1 MEKIKQSLRD
11 NRWVDVPMSEDVRRL
26 LDEQL
31 VSDTYYR
38 RGDGQATKDLDLVEQ
53 THRKWVGEIIDL
65 SEFPYCYF
73 VNGTTD
79 AIHHWKIIEQR
90 EWQKLCYGE
99 YEYPDAIG
107 PWGDVCCDVPG
118 QYMGED
124 GRSAIPA
131 VIDPNKPIFI
141 SIPSSADGNFFKPR
155 LPKDVP
161 VILDCTYIGSTNIQK
176 IDVPKC
182 TEQVFFSFSK
192 GFGVI
197 GQRLGLVY
205 TKEEHP
211 TLARLKRLENWNYN
225 GVRTM
230 GLIMSKFAVDTMWN
244 RFNEVQR
251 RICDDYKLKPSDCFY
266 LATTKDPYYKERR
279 RMRWNNDARICITS
293 LLEKWQNRY

>member
-1 MEKIKQSLRD
+1 MEKNQKESLRD

-38 RGDGQATKDLDLVEQ
+38 RGDGQATKDLDSVEQ

-65 SEFPYCYF
+65 ANFKYCYF

-90 EWQKLCYGE
+90 EWQKFEGE

-107 PWGDVCCDVPG
+107 PFGDVCCDVPG

-124 GRSAIPA
+124 GRSAIQA
-131 VIDPNKPIFI
+131 VVDPNKPIFI
-141 SIPSSADGNFFKPR
+141 SIPSSADGNFFKPS

-161 VILDCTYIGSTNIQK
+161 VILDCTYIGSTNIQR
-176 IDVPKC
+176 IDIPKN

-225 GVRTM
+225 GVRTIQM
-230 GLIMSKFAVDTMWN
+230 IMNNFTVDEMWN
-244 RFNEVQR
+244 RNREKQIKICNE
-251 RICDDYKLKPSDCFY
+251 YGFKPSDCFF
-266 LATTKDPYYKERR
+266 LATTKDLYYKERR

-293 LLEKWQNRY
+293 LLEKWQIRY

>member
-1 MEKIKQSLRD
+1 MEKNQKESLRD

-38 RGDGQATKDLDLVEQ
+38 RGDGQATKDLDSVEQ

-65 SEFPYCYF
+65 ANFKYCYF

-90 EWQKLCYGE
+90 EWQKFEGE

-107 PWGDVCCDVPG
+107 PFGDVCCDVPG

-124 GRSAIPA
+124 GRSAIQA
-131 VIDPNKPIFI
+131 VVDPNKPIFI
-141 SIPSSADGNFFKPR
+141 SIPSSADGNFFKPS

-161 VILDCTYIGSTNIQK
+161 VILDCTYIGSTNIQR
-176 IDVPKC
+176 IDIPEG

-225 GVRTM
+225 GVRTIQM
-230 GLIMSKFAVDTMWN
+230 IMNNFTVDEMWN
-244 RFNEVQR
+244 RNREKQIKICNE
-251 RICDDYKLKPSDCFY
+251 YGFKPSDCFF
-266 LATTKDPYYKERR
+266 LATTKDLYYKERR
-279 RMRWNNDARICITS
+279 RMRWNNDARICITP
-293 LLEKWQNRY
+293 LIEK

>member
-118 QYMGED
+118 QYMGDD
-124 GRSAIPA
+124 GRSAIPSI
-131 VIDPNKPIFI
+131 IDPNKPVFI
-141 SIPSSADGNFFKPR
+141 SIPSSADGNFFNLKEQ
-155 LPKDVP
+155 KIVAP
-161 VILDCTYIGSTNIQK
+161 VILDCTYIGSTNIQR
-176 IDVPKC
+176 IDIPKN

-225 GVRTM
+225 GVRTINLLM
-230 GLIMSKFAVDTMWN
+230 HNFTVDEMWERN
-244 RFNEVQR
+244 REKQIKICNE
-251 RICDDYKLKPSDCFY
+251 YGFKPSDCFF
-266 LATTKDPYYKERR
+266 LATTRDPYYLERR
-279 RMRWNNDARICITS
+279 RMRWNDNARICITP
-293 LLEKWQNRY
+293 LLEK

>member
-131 VIDPNKPIFI
+131 VVDPNKPIFI
-141 SIPSSADGNFFKPR
+141 SIPSSADGNFFKPK
-155 LPKDVP
+155 LSKDVP
-161 VILDCTYIGSTNIQK
+161 VLLDCTYIGSTNIQR
-176 IDVPKC
+176 IDIPEG

-192 GFGVI
+192 GFGLV

-211 TLARLKRLENWNYN
+211 TLALLKRLESP
-225 GVRTM
+225 T
-230 GLIMSKFAVDTMWN
+230 
-244 RFNEVQR
+244 
-251 RICDDYKLKPSDCFY
+251 
-266 LATTKDPYYKERR
+266 
-279 RMRWNNDARICITS
+279 
-293 LLEKWQNRY
+293 

>member
-38 RGDGQATKDLDLVEQ
+38 RGDGQATKDLDSVEQ

-65 SEFPYCYF
+65 ANFKYCYF

-90 EWQKLCYGE
+90 EWQKFEGE

-107 PWGDVCCDVPG
+107 PFGDVCCDVPG

-124 GRSAIPA
+124 GRTAISA

-141 SIPSSADGNFFKPR
+141 SIPSSADGNFFNPLKLKGG

-161 VILDCTYIGSTNIQK
+161 VILDCTYIGSTNIQR
-176 IDVPKC
+176 IDIPKN

-230 GLIMSKFAVDTMWN
+230 QMIMNNFTVDEMWN
-244 RFNEVQR
+244 RNREKQIKICNE
-251 RICDDYKLKPSDCFY
+251 YGFKPSDCFF
-266 LATTKDPYYKERR
+266 LATTKDLYYKERR
-279 RMRWNNDARICITS
+279 RMRWNNDARICITP
-293 LLEKWQNRY
+293 LIEK

>member
-1 MEKIKQSLRD
+1 MEQIKQSLRD
-11 NRWVDVPMSEDVRRL
+11 NRWVDVPMSEDVKRL

-38 RGDGQATKDLDLVEQ
+38 RGDGQATKDLDSVEA

-118 QYMGED
+118 QYMSED
-124 GRSAIPA
+124 GRSAIPSI
-131 VIDPNKPIFI
+131 IDPNKPVFI
-141 SIPSSADGNFFKPR
+141 SIPSSADGNFFNLKEQ
-155 LPKDVP
+155 KIVAP
-161 VILDCTYIGSTNIQK
+161 VILDCTYIGSTNIQR
-176 IDVPKC
+176 IDIPKN

-225 GVRTM
+225 GVRTINLLM
-230 GLIMSKFAVDTMWN
+230 HNFTVDEMWERN
-244 RFNEVQR
+244 REKQIKICNE
-251 RICDDYKLKPSDCFY
+251 YGFKPSDCFF
-266 LATTKDPYYKERR
+266 LATTRDPYYSERR
-279 RMRWNNDARICITS
+279 RMRWNDNARICITP
-293 LLEKWQNRY
+293 LLEK

>member
-1 MEKIKQSLRD
+1 MEQKQSLRD

-38 RGDGQATKDLDLVEQ
+38 RGDGQATKDLDSVEQ

-65 SEFPYCYF
+65 ANFKYCYF

-90 EWQKLCYGE
+90 EWQKFEGE

-107 PWGDVCCDVPG
+107 PFGDVCCDVPG

-124 GRSAIPA
+124 GRSAIQA
-131 VIDPNKPIFI
+131 VVDPNKPIFI
-141 SIPSSADGNFFKPR
+141 SIPSSADGNFFKPS

-161 VILDCTYIGSTNIQK
+161 VILDCTYIGSTNIQR
-176 IDVPKC
+176 IDIPKN

-225 GVRTM
+225 GVRTIQM
-230 GLIMSKFAVDTMWN
+230 IMNNFTVDEMWN
-244 RFNEVQR
+244 RNREKQIKICNE
-251 RICDDYKLKPSDCFY
+251 YGFKPSDCFF
-266 LATTKDPYYKERR
+266 LATTKDLYYKERR
-279 RMRWNNDARICITS
+279 RMRWNNDARICITP
-293 LLEKWQNRY
+293 LIEK

>member
-1 MEKIKQSLRD
+1 MEQIKQSLRD
-11 NRWVDVPMSEDVRRL
+11 NRWVDVPMSEDVKRL

-38 RGDGQATKDLDLVEQ
+38 RGDGQATKDLDSVEA

-118 QYMGED
+118 QYMSED
-124 GRSAIPA
+124 GRSAIPSI
-131 VIDPNKPIFI
+131 IDPNKPVFI
-141 SIPSSADGNFFKPR
+141 SIPSSADGNFFNLKEQ
-155 LPKDVP
+155 KIVAP
-161 VILDCTYIGSTNIQK
+161 VILDCTYIGSTNIQR
-176 IDVPKC
+176 IDIPKN

-225 GVRTM
+225 GVRTINLLM
-230 GLIMSKFAVDTMWN
+230 HNFTVDEMWERN
-244 RFNEVQR
+244 REKQIKICNE
-251 RICDDYKLKPSDCFY
+251 YGFKPSDCFF
-266 LATTKDPYYKERR
+266 LATTRDPYYLERR
-279 RMRWNNDARICITS
+279 RMRWNDNARICITP
-293 LLEKWQNRY
+293 LLEK

>member
-38 RGDGQATKDLDLVEQ
+38 RGDGQATKDLNSVEQ

-65 SEFPYCYF
+65 ANFKYCYF

-124 GRSAIPA
+124 GRSAIPS

-141 SIPSSADGNFFKPR
+141 SIPSSADGNFFKPK
-155 LPKDVP
+155 LPKDIP
-161 VILDCTYIGSTNIQK
+161 VLLDCTYIGSTNIQR
-176 IDVPKC
+176 IDIPKN

-225 GVRTM
+225 GVRTINLLM
-230 GLIMSKFAVDTMWN
+230 HNFTVDEMWKRN
-244 RFNEVQR
+244 RENQIKICNE
-251 RICDDYKLKPSDCFY
+251 YGFKPSDCFF
-266 LATTKDPYYKERR
+266 LATTRDPYYSERR
-279 RMRWNNDARICITS
+279 RMRWNDNARICITP
-293 LLEKWQNRY
+293 LLEK

>member
-1 MEKIKQSLRD
+1 MEKIEQYLKD

-26 LDEQL
+26 LEEQL

-65 SEFPYCYF
+65 ANFKYCYF

-90 EWQKLCYGE
+90 EWQKFEGE

-107 PWGDVCCDVPG
+107 PFGDVCCDVPG

-131 VIDPNKPIFI
+131 VVDPNKPIFI
-141 SIPSSADGNFFKPR
+141 SIPSSADGNFFKPK

-161 VILDCTYIGSTNIQK
+161 VLLDCTYIGSTNIQR
-176 IDVPKC
+176 IDIPEG

-192 GFGVI
+192 GFGLV

-211 TLARLKRLENWNYN
+211 TLALLKRLENWNYN
-225 GVRTM
+225 GVKTM
-230 GLIMSKFAVDTMWN
+230 QMIMNNFKVDEMWKRN
-244 RFNEVQR
+244 REKQIK
-251 RICDDYKLKPSDCFY
+251 ICKEYGFKPSDCFF
-266 LATTKDPYYKERR
+266 LATTKDSKYKERR
-279 RMRWNNDARICITS
+279 RMRWNNDARICITP
-293 LLEKWQNRY
+293 LLENETDN

>member
-1 MEKIKQSLRD
+1 MEKNQKESLRD

-38 RGDGQATKDLDLVEQ
+38 RGDGQATKDLDSVEQ

-65 SEFPYCYF
+65 ANFKYCYF

-90 EWQKLCYGE
+90 EWQKFEGE

-107 PWGDVCCDVPG
+107 PFGDVCCDVPG

-124 GRSAIPA
+124 GRSAIQA
-131 VIDPNKPIFI
+131 VVDPNKPIFI
-141 SIPSSADGNFFKPR
+141 SIPSSADGNFFKPS

-161 VILDCTYIGSTNIQK
+161 VILDCTYIGSTNIQR
-176 IDVPKC
+176 IDIPKN

-230 GLIMSKFAVDTMWN
+230 QMIMNNFTVDEMWN
-244 RFNEVQR
+244 RNREKQIKICNE
-251 RICDDYKLKPSDCFY
+251 YGFKPSDCFF
-266 LATTKDPYYKERR
+266 LATTKDLYYKERR
-279 RMRWNNDARICITS
+279 RMRWNNDARICITP
-293 LLEKWQNRY
+293 LIEK

>member
-1 MEKIKQSLRD
+1 MEKNQKESLRD

-38 RGDGQATKDLDLVEQ
+38 RGDGQATKDLDSVEQ

-65 SEFPYCYF
+65 ANFKYCYF

-90 EWQKLCYGE
+90 EWQKFEGE

-107 PWGDVCCDVPG
+107 PFGDVCCDVPG

-124 GRSAIPA
+124 GRSAIQA
-131 VIDPNKPIFI
+131 VVDPNKPIFI
-141 SIPSSADGNFFKPR
+141 SIPSSADGNFFKPS

-176 IDVPKC
+176 IDVPES

-225 GVRTM
+225 GVRTIQM
-230 GLIMSKFAVDTMWN
+230 IMNNFTVDEMWN
-244 RFNEVQR
+244 RNREKQIKICNE
-251 RICDDYKLKPSDCFY
+251 YGFKPSDCFF
-266 LATTKDPYYKERR
+266 LATTKDLYYKERR
-279 RMRWNNDARICITS
+279 RMRWNNDARICITP
-293 LLEKWQNRY
+293 LIEK

>member
-1 MEKIKQSLRD
+1 MEKNQKESLRD

-38 RGDGQATKDLDLVEQ
+38 RGDGQATKDLDSVEQ

-65 SEFPYCYF
+65 ANFKYCYF

-90 EWQKLCYGE
+90 EWQKFEGE

-107 PWGDVCCDVPG
+107 PFGDVCCDVPG

-124 GRSAIPA
+124 GRSAIQA
-131 VIDPNKPIFI
+131 VVDPNKPIFI
-141 SIPSSADGNFFKPR
+141 SIPSSADGNFFKPS

-161 VILDCTYIGSTNIQK
+161 VILDCTYIGSTNIQR
-176 IDVPKC
+176 IDIPKN
-182 TEQVFFSFSK
+182 TEQVFFSFSI

-225 GVRTM
+225 GVRTIQM
-230 GLIMSKFAVDTMWN
+230 IMNNFTVDEMWN
-244 RFNEVQR
+244 RNREKQIKICNE
-251 RICDDYKLKPSDCFY
+251 YGFKPSDCFF
-266 LATTKDPYYKERR
+266 LATTKDLYYKERR
-279 RMRWNNDARICITS
+279 RMRWNNDARICITP
-293 LLEKWQNRY
+293 LIEK

>member
-1 MEKIKQSLRD
+1 MEQIKQSLRD
-11 NRWVDVPMSEDVRRL
+11 NRWVDVPMSEDVKRL

-118 QYMGED
+118 QYMSED
-124 GRSAIPA
+124 GRSAIPSI
-131 VIDPNKPIFI
+131 IDPNKPVFI
-141 SIPSSADGNFFKPR
+141 SIPSSADGNFFNLKEQ
-155 LPKDVP
+155 KIVAP
-161 VILDCTYIGSTNIQK
+161 VILDCTYIGSTNIQR
-176 IDVPKC
+176 IDIPKN

-225 GVRTM
+225 GVRTINLLM
-230 GLIMSKFAVDTMWN
+230 HNFTVDEMWERN
-244 RFNEVQR
+244 REKQIKICNE
-251 RICDDYKLKPSDCFY
+251 YGFKPSDCFF
-266 LATTKDPYYKERR
+266 LATTRDPYYSERR
-279 RMRWNNDARICITS
+279 RMRWNDNARICITP
-293 LLEKWQNRY
+293 LLEK

>member
-1 MEKIKQSLRD
+1 MEQIKQSLRD
-11 NRWVDVPMSEDVRRL
+11 NRWVDVPMSEDVKRL

-38 RGDGQATKDLDLVEQ
+38 RGDGQATKDLDSVEA

-118 QYMGED
+118 QYMSED
-124 GRSAIPA
+124 GRSAIPSI
-131 VIDPNKPIFI
+131 IDPNKPVFI
-141 SIPSSADGNFFKPR
+141 SIPSSADGNFFNLKEQ
-155 LPKDVP
+155 KIVAP
-161 VILDCTYIGSTNIQK
+161 VILDCTYIGSTNIQR
-176 IDVPKC
+176 IDIPKN

-225 GVRTM
+225 GVRTIQM
-230 GLIMSKFAVDTMWN
+230 IMNNFTVDEMWN
-244 RFNEVQR
+244 RNREKQIKICNE
-251 RICDDYKLKPSDCFY
+251 YGFKPSDCFF
-266 LATTKDPYYKERR
+266 LATTKDLYYKERR
-279 RMRWNNDARICITS
+279 RMRWNNDARICITP
-293 LLEKWQNRY
+293 LIEK

>member
-1 MEKIKQSLRD
+1 
-11 NRWVDVPMSEDVRRL
+11 MSEDVRRL

-38 RGDGQATKDLDLVEQ
+38 RGDGQATKDLDSVEQ

-65 SEFPYCYF
+65 ANFKYCYF

-90 EWQKLCYGE
+90 EWQKFEGE

-107 PWGDVCCDVPG
+107 PFGDVCCDVPG

-124 GRSAIPA
+124 GRSAIQA
-131 VIDPNKPIFI
+131 VVDPNKPIFI
-141 SIPSSADGNFFKPR
+141 SIPSSADGNFFKPS

-161 VILDCTYIGSTNIQK
+161 VILDCTYIGSTNIQR
-176 IDVPKC
+176 IDIPKN

-225 GVRTM
+225 GVRTIQM
-230 GLIMSKFAVDTMWN
+230 IMNNFTVDEMWN
-244 RFNEVQR
+244 RNREKQIKICNE
-251 RICDDYKLKPSDCFY
+251 YGFKPSDCFF
-266 LATTKDPYYKERR
+266 LATTKDLYYKERR
-279 RMRWNNDARICITS
+279 RMRWNNDARICITP
-293 LLEKWQNRY
+293 LIEK

>member
-38 RGDGQATKDLDLVEQ
+38 RGDGQATKDLDSVEQ

-65 SEFPYCYF
+65 ANFKYCYF

-90 EWQKLCYGE
+90 EWQKFEGE

-107 PWGDVCCDVPG
+107 PFGDVCCDVPG

-124 GRSAIPA
+124 GRSAIQA
-131 VIDPNKPIFI
+131 VVDPNKPIFI
-141 SIPSSADGNFFKPR
+141 SIPSSADGNFFKPS

-161 VILDCTYIGSTNIQK
+161 VILDCTYIGSTNIQR
-176 IDVPKC
+176 IDIPKN

-225 GVRTM
+225 GVRTINLLM
-230 GLIMSKFAVDTMWN
+230 HNFTVDEMWERN
-244 RFNEVQR
+244 REKQIKICNE
-251 RICDDYKLKPSDCFY
+251 YGFKPSDCFF
-266 LATTKDPYYKERR
+266 LATTKDLYYKERR
-279 RMRWNNDARICITS
+279 RMRWNNDARICITP
-293 LLEKWQNRY
+293 LIEK

>member
-1 MEKIKQSLRD
+1 MYKRQ
-11 NRWVDVPMSEDVRRL
+11 
-26 LDEQL
+26 

-38 RGDGQATKDLDLVEQ
+38 RGDGQATKDLDSVEQ

-65 SEFPYCYF
+65 ANFKYCYF

-90 EWQKLCYGE
+90 EWQKFEGE
-99 YEYPDAIG
+99 YEYPAAIG
-107 PWGDVCCDVPG
+107 PFGDVCCDVPG

-131 VIDPNKPIFI
+131 VVDPNKPIFI
-141 SIPSSADGNFFKPR
+141 SIPSSADGNFFKPS

-161 VILDCTYIGSTNIQK
+161 VILDCTYIGSTNIQR
-176 IDVPKC
+176 IDIPKN

-225 GVRTM
+225 GVRTIQM
-230 GLIMSKFAVDTMWN
+230 IMNNFTVDEMWN
-244 RFNEVQR
+244 RNREKQIKICNE
-251 RICDDYKLKPSDCFY
+251 YGFKPSDCFF
-266 LATTKDPYYKERR
+266 LATTKDLYYKERR
-279 RMRWNNDARICITS
+279 RMRWNNDARICITP
-293 LLEKWQNRY
+293 LIEK

>member
-1 MEKIKQSLRD
+1 MEKNQKESLRD

-38 RGDGQATKDLDLVEQ
+38 RGDGQATKDLDSVEQ

-65 SEFPYCYF
+65 ANFKYCYF

-90 EWQKLCYGE
+90 EWQKFEGE

-107 PWGDVCCDVPG
+107 PFGDVCCDVPG

-124 GRSAIPA
+124 GRSAIQA
-131 VIDPNKPIFI
+131 VVDPNKPIFI
-141 SIPSSADGNFFKPR
+141 SIPSSADGNFFKPS

-161 VILDCTYIGSTNIQK
+161 VILDCTYIGSTNIQR
-176 IDVPKC
+176 IDIPKN

-225 GVRTM
+225 GVRTIQM
-230 GLIMSKFAVDTMWN
+230 IMNNFTVDEMWN
-244 RFNEVQR
+244 RNREKQIKICNE
-251 RICDDYKLKPSDCFY
+251 YGFKPSDCFF
-266 LATTKDPYYKERR
+266 LATTKDLYYKERR
-279 RMRWNNDARICITS
+279 RMRWNNDARICITP
-293 LLEKWQNRY
+293 LIEK

>member
-118 QYMGED
+118 QYMGDD
-124 GRSAIPA
+124 GRSAIPSI
-131 VIDPNKPIFI
+131 IDPNKPVFI
-141 SIPSSADGNFFKPR
+141 SIPSSADGNFFNLKEQ
-155 LPKDVP
+155 KIVAP

-176 IDVPKC
+176 IDIPKN

-225 GVRTM
+225 GVRTINLLM
-230 GLIMSKFAVDTMWN
+230 HNFTVDEMWERN
-244 RFNEVQR
+244 REKQIKICNE
-251 RICDDYKLKPSDCFY
+251 YGFKPSDCFF
-266 LATTKDPYYKERR
+266 LATTRDPYYSERR
-279 RMRWNNDARICITS
+279 RMRWNDNARICITP
-293 LLEKWQNRY
+293 LLEK

>member
-99 YEYPDAIG
+99 YEFPDAIG

-124 GRSAIPA
+124 GRSAIPSI
-131 VIDPNKPIFI
+131 IDPNKPVFI
-141 SIPSSADGNFFKPR
+141 SIPSSADGNFFNLKEQ
-155 LPKDVP
+155 KIVAP

-176 IDVPKC
+176 IDIPKN

-225 GVRTM
+225 GVRTINLLM
-230 GLIMSKFAVDTMWN
+230 HNFTVDEMWKRN
-244 RFNEVQR
+244 REKQIKICNE
-251 RICDDYKLKPSDCFY
+251 YGFKPSDCFF
-266 LATTKDPYYKERR
+266 LATTRDPYYLERR
-279 RMRWNNDARICITS
+279 RMRWNDNARICITP
-293 LLEKWQNRY
+293 LLEK

>member
-1 MEKIKQSLRD
+1 MEQIKQSLRD
-11 NRWVDVPMSEDVRRL
+11 NRWVDVPMSEDVKRL

-38 RGDGQATKDLDLVEQ
+38 RGDGQATKDLDSVEA

-65 SEFPYCYF
+65 SEFPYFYF

-118 QYMGED
+118 QYMGDD
-124 GRSAIPA
+124 GRSAIPSI
-131 VIDPNKPIFI
+131 IDPNKPVFI
-141 SIPSSADGNFFKPR
+141 SIPSSADGNFFNLKEQ
-155 LPKDVP
+155 KIVAP
-161 VILDCTYIGSTNIQK
+161 VILDCTYIGSTNIQR
-176 IDVPKC
+176 IDIPKN

-225 GVRTM
+225 GVRTINLLM
-230 GLIMSKFAVDTMWN
+230 HNFTVDEMWERN
-244 RFNEVQR
+244 REKQIKICNE
-251 RICDDYKLKPSDCFY
+251 YGFKPSDCFF
-266 LATTKDPYYKERR
+266 LATTRDPYYLERR
-279 RMRWNNDARICITS
+279 RMRWNDNARICITP
-293 LLEKWQNRY
+293 LLEK

>member
-118 QYMGED
+118 QYMGDD
-124 GRSAIPA
+124 GRSAIPSI
-131 VIDPNKPIFI
+131 IDPNKPVFI
-141 SIPSSADGNFFKPR
+141 SIPSSADGNFFNLKEQ
-155 LPKDVP
+155 KIVAP

-176 IDVPKC
+176 IDIPKN

-225 GVRTM
+225 GVRTINLLM
-230 GLIMSKFAVDTMWN
+230 HNFTVDEMWERN
-244 RFNEVQR
+244 REKQIKICNE
-251 RICDDYKLKPSDCFY
+251 YGFKPSDCFF
-266 LATTKDPYYKERR
+266 LATTRDPYYLERR
-279 RMRWNNDARICITS
+279 RMRWNDNARICITP
-293 LLEKWQNRY
+293 LLEK

>member
-1 MEKIKQSLRD
+1 MEQIKQSLRD
-11 NRWVDVPMSEDVRRL
+11 NRWVDVPMSEDVKRL

-118 QYMGED
+118 QYMGDD
-124 GRSAIPA
+124 GRSAIPSI
-131 VIDPNKPIFI
+131 IDPNKPVFI
-141 SIPSSADGNFFKPR
+141 SIPSSADGNFFNLKEQ
-155 LPKDVP
+155 KIVAP

-176 IDVPKC
+176 IDIPKN

-225 GVRTM
+225 GVRTINLLM
-230 GLIMSKFAVDTMWN
+230 HNFTVDEMWERN
-244 RFNEVQR
+244 REKQIKICNE
-251 RICDDYKLKPSDCFY
+251 YGFKPSDCFF
-266 LATTKDPYYKERR
+266 LATTRDPYYSERR
-279 RMRWNNDARICITS
+279 RMRWNDNARICITP
-293 LLEKWQNRY
+293 LLEK

>member
-1 MEKIKQSLRD
+1 MEQIKQSLRD
-11 NRWVDVPMSEDVRRL
+11 NRWVDVPMSEDVKRL

-38 RGDGQATKDLDLVEQ
+38 RGDGQATKDLDSVEA

-118 QYMGED
+118 QYMSED
-124 GRSAIPA
+124 GRSAIPSI
-131 VIDPNKPIFI
+131 IDPNKPVFI
-141 SIPSSADGNFFKPR
+141 SIPSSADGNFFNLKEQ
-155 LPKDVP
+155 KIVAP

-176 IDVPKC
+176 IDIPKN

-225 GVRTM
+225 GVRTINLLM
-230 GLIMSKFAVDTMWN
+230 HNFTVDEMWERN
-244 RFNEVQR
+244 REKQIKICNE
-251 RICDDYKLKPSDCFY
+251 YGFKPSDCFF
-266 LATTKDPYYKERR
+266 LATTRDPYYSERR
-279 RMRWNNDARICITS
+279 RMRWNDNARICITP
-293 LLEKWQNRY
+293 LLEK

>member
-1 MEKIKQSLRD
+1 MEKNQKESLRD

-38 RGDGQATKDLDLVEQ
+38 RGDGQATKDLDSVEQ

-65 SEFPYCYF
+65 ANFKYCYF
-73 VNGTTD
+73 VNGTSD

-90 EWQKLCYGE
+90 EWQKFEGE

-107 PWGDVCCDVPG
+107 PFGDVCCDVPG

-124 GRSAIPA
+124 GRSAIQA
-131 VIDPNKPIFI
+131 VVDPNKPIFI
-141 SIPSSADGNFFKPR
+141 SIPSSADGNFFKPS

-161 VILDCTYIGSTNIQK
+161 VILDCTYIGSTNIQR
-176 IDVPKC
+176 IDIPKN

-225 GVRTM
+225 GVRTIQM
-230 GLIMSKFAVDTMWN
+230 IMNNFTVDDMWN
-244 RFNEVQR
+244 RNREKQIKICNE
-251 RICDDYKLKPSDCFY
+251 YGFKPSDCFF
-266 LATTKDPYYKERR
+266 LATTKDLYYKERR

-293 LLEKWQNRY
+293 LLEK

>member
-1 MEKIKQSLRD
+1 MEKIEQYLKD
-11 NRWVDVPMSEDVRRL
+11 NRWVDVPMSEDVKRL

-38 RGDGQATKDLDLVEQ
+38 RGDGQATKDLDSVEA

-79 AIHHWKIIEQR
+79 AIHHWTLTEKR
-90 EWQKLCYGE
+90 PWQQMEGE

-107 PWGDVCCDVPG
+107 PSGDVCCDVPG

-131 VIDPNKPIFI
+131 VVDPNKPIFI

-161 VILDCTYIGSTNIQK
+161 VILDCTYIGSTNIQR
-176 IDVPKC
+176 IDIPEG

-192 GFGVI
+192 GFGLV

-211 TLARLKRLENWNYN
+211 TLALLKRLENWNYN
-225 GVRTM
+225 GVKTM
-230 GLIMSKFAVDTMWN
+230 QMIMNNFKVDEMWKRN
-244 RFNEVQR
+244 REKQIK
-251 RICDDYKLKPSDCFY
+251 ICKEYGFKPSDCFF
-266 LATTKDPYYKERR
+266 LATTKDSKYKERR
-279 RMRWNNDARICITS
+279 RMRWNNDARICITP
-293 LLEKWQNRY
+293 LLENETDN

>member
-118 QYMGED
+118 QYMSED
-124 GRSAIPA
+124 GRSAIPSI
-131 VIDPNKPIFI
+131 IDPNKPVFI
-141 SIPSSADGNFFKPR
+141 SIPSSADGNFFNLKEQ
-155 LPKDVP
+155 KIVAP

-176 IDVPKC
+176 IDIPKN

-225 GVRTM
+225 GVRTINLLM
-230 GLIMSKFAVDTMWN
+230 HNFTVDEMWERN
-244 RFNEVQR
+244 REKQIKICNE
-251 RICDDYKLKPSDCFY
+251 YGFKPSDCFF
-266 LATTKDPYYKERR
+266 LATTRDPYYSERR
-279 RMRWNNDARICITS
+279 RMRWNDNARICITP
-293 LLEKWQNRY
+293 LLEK

>member
-26 LDEQL
+26 LEEQL

-118 QYMGED
+118 QYMGDD
-124 GRSAIPA
+124 GRSAIPSI
-131 VIDPNKPIFI
+131 IDPNKPVFI
-141 SIPSSADGNFFKPR
+141 SIPSSADGNFFNLKEQ
-155 LPKDVP
+155 KIVAP
-161 VILDCTYIGSTNIQK
+161 VILDCTYIGSTNIQR
-176 IDVPKC
+176 IDIPKN

-225 GVRTM
+225 GVRTINLLM
-230 GLIMSKFAVDTMWN
+230 HNFTVDEMWERN
-244 RFNEVQR
+244 REKQIKICNE
-251 RICDDYKLKPSDCFY
+251 YGFKPSDCFF
-266 LATTKDPYYKERR
+266 LATTRDPYYSERR
-279 RMRWNNDARICITS
+279 RMRWNDNARICITP
-293 LLEKWQNRY
+293 LLEK

>member
-1 MEKIKQSLRD
+1 MEKNQKESLRD

-38 RGDGQATKDLDLVEQ
+38 RGDGQATKDLDSVEQ

-65 SEFPYCYF
+65 ANFKYCYF

-90 EWQKLCYGE
+90 EWQKFEGE

-107 PWGDVCCDVPG
+107 PFGDVCCDVPG

-131 VIDPNKPIFI
+131 VVDPNKPIFI
-141 SIPSSADGNFFKPR
+141 SIPSSADGNFFKPS

-161 VILDCTYIGSTNIQK
+161 VILDCTYIGSTNIQR
-176 IDVPKC
+176 IDIPKN

-225 GVRTM
+225 GVRTIQM
-230 GLIMSKFAVDTMWN
+230 IMNNFTVDEMWN
-244 RFNEVQR
+244 RNREKQIKICNE
-251 RICDDYKLKPSDCFY
+251 YGFKPSDCFF
-266 LATTKDPYYKERR
+266 LATTKDLYYKERR
-279 RMRWNNDARICITS
+279 RMRWNNDARICITP
-293 LLEKWQNRY
+293 LIEK

>member
-1 MEKIKQSLRD
+1 MEKNQKESLRD

-118 QYMGED
+118 QYMGDD
-124 GRSAIPA
+124 GRSAIPSI
-131 VIDPNKPIFI
+131 IDPNKPVFI
-141 SIPSSADGNFFKPR
+141 SIPSSADGNFFKPS

-161 VILDCTYIGSTNIQK
+161 VILDCTYIGSTNIQR
-176 IDVPKC
+176 IDIPKN

-225 GVRTM
+225 GVRTIQM
-230 GLIMSKFAVDTMWN
+230 IMNNFTVDEMWN
-244 RFNEVQR
+244 RNREKQIKICNE
-251 RICDDYKLKPSDCFY
+251 YGFKPSDCFF
-266 LATTKDPYYKERR
+266 LATTKDLYYKERR
-279 RMRWNNDARICITS
+279 RMISNDNARICITP
-293 LLEKWQNRY
+293 LLEK

>member
-38 RGDGQATKDLDLVEQ
+38 RGDGQATKDLDSVEQ

-65 SEFPYCYF
+65 ANFKYCYF

-90 EWQKLCYGE
+90 EWQKFEGE

-107 PWGDVCCDVPG
+107 PFGDVCCDVPG

-124 GRSAIPA
+124 GRSAIQA
-131 VIDPNKPIFI
+131 VVDPNKPIFI
-141 SIPSSADGNFFKPR
+141 SIPSSADGNFFKPS

-161 VILDCTYIGSTNIQK
+161 VILDCTYIGSTNIQR
-176 IDVPKC
+176 IDIPKN

-225 GVRTM
+225 GVRTIQM
-230 GLIMSKFAVDTMWN
+230 IMNNFTVDEMWN
-244 RFNEVQR
+244 RNREKQIKICNE
-251 RICDDYKLKPSDCFY
+251 YGFKPSDCFF
-266 LATTKDPYYKERR
+266 LATTKDLYYKERR
-279 RMRWNNDARICITS
+279 RMRWNNDARICITP
-293 LLEKWQNRY
+293 LIEK

>member
-1 MEKIKQSLRD
+1 MEQIKQSLRD
-11 NRWVDVPMSEDVRRL
+11 NRWVDVPMSEDVKRL

-118 QYMGED
+118 QYMSED
-124 GRSAIPA
+124 GRSAIPSI
-131 VIDPNKPIFI
+131 IDPNKPVFI
-141 SIPSSADGNFFKPR
+141 SIPSSADGNFFNLKEQ
-155 LPKDVP
+155 KIVAP

-176 IDVPKC
+176 IDIPKN

-225 GVRTM
+225 GVRTINLLM
-230 GLIMSKFAVDTMWN
+230 HNFTVDEMWERN
-244 RFNEVQR
+244 REKQIKICNE
-251 RICDDYKLKPSDCFY
+251 YGFKPSDCFF
-266 LATTKDPYYKERR
+266 LATTRDPYYSERR
-279 RMRWNNDARICITS
+279 RMRWNDNARICITP
-293 LLEKWQNRY
+293 LLEK

>member
-1 MEKIKQSLRD
+1 MEKIEQYLKD

-26 LDEQL
+26 LEEQL

-38 RGDGQATKDLDLVEQ
+38 RGDGQATKDLDSVEQ

-65 SEFPYCYF
+65 ANFKYCYF

-90 EWQKLCYGE
+90 EWQKFEGE

-107 PWGDVCCDVPG
+107 PFGDVCCDVPG

-131 VIDPNKPIFI
+131 VVDPNKPIFI
-141 SIPSSADGNFFKPR
+141 SIPSSADGNFFKPS

-161 VILDCTYIGSTNIQK
+161 VILDCTYIGSTNIQR
-176 IDVPKC
+176 IDIPKN

-197 GQRLGLVY
+197 GQRLRLVY

-225 GVRTM
+225 GVRTIQM
-230 GLIMSKFAVDTMWN
+230 IMNNFTVDEMWN
-244 RFNEVQR
+244 RNREKQIKICNE
-251 RICDDYKLKPSDCFY
+251 YGFKPSDCFF
-266 LATTKDPYYKERR
+266 LATTKDLYYKERR
-279 RMRWNNDARICITS
+279 RMRWNNDARICITP
-293 LLEKWQNRY
+293 LLENETDN